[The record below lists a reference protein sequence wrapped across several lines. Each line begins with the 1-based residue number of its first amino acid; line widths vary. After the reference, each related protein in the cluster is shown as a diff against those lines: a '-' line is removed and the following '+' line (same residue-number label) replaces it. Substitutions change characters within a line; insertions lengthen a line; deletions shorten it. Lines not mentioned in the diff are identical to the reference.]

1 VRPTP
6 EHDIRFVANQ
16 FEIRALEGSKANITG
31 YASVFNK
38 KSQVLGGGFVE
49 VINKGAFKK
58 TLQERGTQTSRD
70 DIKALFNHDTSLV
83 LGSKRAGTLKLAE
96 DKQGLHYEV
105 SLDLDIPHHR
115 SAYMMI
121 ERGDVTN
128 SSFGFDVLDET
139 WSVPDDSKEPVVREV
154 LETRLYE
161 VSPTAFPAY
170 QDSTVMAERSFR
182 NLAQMSGLDLNDL
195 IDANNNGELKSL
207 LQEEEEVI
215 FNAEARKRRLEL
227 LKKS

>member
-1 VRPTP
+1 
-6 EHDIRFVANQ
+6 
-16 FEIRALEGSKANITG
+16 
-31 YASVFNK
+31 
-38 KSQVLGGGFVE
+38 
-49 VINKGAFKK
+49 
-58 TLQERGTQTSRD
+58 
-70 DIKALFNHDTSLV
+70 
-83 LGSKRAGTLKLAE
+83 
-96 DKQGLHYEV
+96 
-105 SLDLDIPHHR
+105 
-115 SAYMMI
+115 MMI

-195 IDANNNGELKSL
+195 IEANNNGELKSL
-207 LQEEEEVI
+207 LQEEEEVV